1 MRKGGSAVDNIAEG
15 LLGLSGPRLWRFEA
29 GFARCIFLMGDRWR
43 SQRVRR
49 GISVAGLVYVSV
61 SVESLS
67 RMYLVVCDWNVL
79 NISALSPFLFTRVI
93 LSVAWIP
100 SYDAGA
106 FEAPA
111 LTVHL
116 LFRVTRR

>member
-67 RMYLVVCDWNVL
+67 RMYLVVCDWNVF

-106 FEAPA
+106 FEVPA